1 MAKIEIRVS
10 DLTGQKIT
18 DNDEVVRL
26 VVEYHPDYEEPIT
39 LEARPEEVDID
50 TIAAKDFVVLSY
62 YPPGQRDPQ
71 PLFVHL
77 DDFND
82 LFSNEQLTPD
92 QALQRAQQ
100 SQQEEERSK
109 RRGTRK
115 RGGSRQQESQTRRRE
130 RIDYS
135 QPEYAGMPHR
145 GTISDTEKEYVRNN
159 LDEVN
164 RRRREQGHDD
174 LDPADPRTAAR
185 YGFPLTIN
193 DDTPERADEPI
204 EEAEVIEERPPER

>member
-1 MAKIEIRVS
+1 MARITMRVS
-10 DLTGQKIT
+10 DLTGQEIT
-18 DNDEVVRL
+18 DDQEPVRL
-26 VVEYHPDYEEPIT
+26 VVEYHPEYNEPIT

-62 YPPGQRDPQ
+62 YAAGQKDPQ

-77 DDFND
+77 DTFND
-82 LFSNEQLTPD
+82 LFTNEQLTPD
-92 QALQRAQQ
+92 QALQRARQ
-100 SQQEEERSK
+100 SQQEQERTR
-109 RRGTRK
+109 RRGTR
-115 RGGSRQQESQTRRRE
+115 RAGGRQQETRSRE

-145 GTISDTEKEYVRNN
+145 GTISDTEKDYVRNN

-164 RRRREQGHDD
+164 RRRREQGHEE
-174 LDPADPRTAAR
+174 LDPTEPRTAAR

-193 DDTPERADEPI
+193 DDTPERVDEPI

>member
-10 DLTGQKIT
+10 DLTGQEIT
-18 DNDEVVRL
+18 NDEEAVRL

-39 LEARPEEVDID
+39 LEARPDEIDID
-50 TIAAKDFVVLSY
+50 TIAAKHFVVLSY
-62 YPPGQRDPQ
+62 YAPGRKDPQ

-82 LFSNEQLTPD
+82 LFTNEQLTPD
-92 QALQRAQQ
+92 QALERAQQ
-100 SQQEEERSK
+100 SQMEEERTR
-109 RRGTRK
+109 RRGTRR
-115 RGGSRQQESQTRRRE
+115 RGGGRQQESQTRRRE

-135 QPEYAGMPHR
+135 SSEHAGMPHR

-164 RRRREQGHDD
+164 RRRREQGHDE

>member
-1 MAKIEIRVS
+1 MARITVRVS
-10 DLTGQKIT
+10 DLTGQEISDT
-18 DNDEVVRL
+18 DEAVRL

-39 LEARPEEVDID
+39 LEARPDEIDID

-92 QALQRAQQ
+92 EALQRAQQ
-100 SQQEEERSK
+100 SQQEEERTR

-145 GTISDTEKEYVRNN
+145 DTISDAEKEYVRNN

-164 RRRREQGHDD
+164 RRRREQGHDK

-193 DDTPERADEPI
+193 SDTPERADQPI
-204 EEAEVIEERPPER
+204 EEVEVIEERPPER

>member
-1 MAKIEIRVS
+1 MRVS
-10 DLTGQKIT
+10 DLTGQEIS
-18 DNDEVVRL
+18 DDEDVVRL
-26 VVEYHPDYEEPIT
+26 VVEYHPEYNEPIT
-39 LEARPEEVDID
+39 LETRPEEVDID

-62 YPPGQRDPQ
+62 YAAGQKDPQ

-77 DDFND
+77 DTFND
-82 LFSNEQLTPD
+82 LFTNEQLTPD
-92 QALQRAQQ
+92 QALERAQQ
-100 SQQEEERSK
+100 SQQEQERAR
-109 RRGTRK
+109 RRGTR
-115 RGGSRQQESQTRRRE
+115 RAGGRQQETRSRE

-145 GTISDTEKEYVRNN
+145 GTISDAEKDYVRNN

-164 RRRREQGHDD
+164 RRRREQGHEE
-174 LDPADPRTAAR
+174 LDSADPRTAAR

>member
-10 DLTGQKIT
+10 DLTGQEIT

-26 VVEYHPDYEEPIT
+26 VVEYHPEYNEPIT
-39 LEARPEEVDID
+39 LEARAEEVDID

-62 YPPGQRDPQ
+62 YAPGQRDPQ

-82 LFSNEQLTPD
+82 LFRSEQLTPD

-100 SQQEEERSK
+100 SQQGEERTR

-115 RGGSRQQESQTRRRE
+115 RGSSRQQENQ
-130 RIDYS
+130 
-135 QPEYAGMPHR
+135 
-145 GTISDTEKEYVRNN
+145 
-159 LDEVN
+159 
-164 RRRREQGHDD
+164 
-174 LDPADPRTAAR
+174 
-185 YGFPLTIN
+185 
-193 DDTPERADEPI
+193 
-204 EEAEVIEERPPER
+204 